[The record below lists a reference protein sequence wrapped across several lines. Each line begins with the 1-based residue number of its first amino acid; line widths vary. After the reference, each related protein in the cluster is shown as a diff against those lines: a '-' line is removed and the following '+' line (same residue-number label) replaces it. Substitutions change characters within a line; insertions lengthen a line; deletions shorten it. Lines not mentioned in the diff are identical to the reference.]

1 MTDAELIRRAAEVTR
16 PRALGKTVEA
26 GAVGAAIEAGSGEV
40 FCGVSI
46 DAACGIGFCAEH
58 GAVAAM
64 ITAGGSRVLA
74 MVAVHAAG
82 HVVAPCGR
90 CRELVMQIDP
100 ANTATRVLLPG
111 ERVLTLA
118 QLLPDWWQ
126 SETQP

>member
-1 MTDAELIRRAAEVTR
+1 MTDAELIRRAGEVTR
-16 PRALGKTVEA
+16 PRSLGKTVEA
-26 GAVGAAIEAGSGEV
+26 GAVGAALLASSGAV

-64 ITAGGSRVLA
+64 VTAGESRVLG
-74 MVAVHAAG
+74 MVAVHADG

-90 CRELVMQIDP
+90 CRELVMQINP
-100 ANTATRVLLPG
+100 GNAATRVLLPK
-111 ERVLTLA
+111 ERVLPLS

-126 SETQP
+126 SETLP